1 MAEEDTI
8 TKPDPDLQTDPEPS
22 EQLAAYKAQRDS
34 AIRRAHAFQT
44 ILEHHGVD
52 LACVT
57 PQALDLLPIADG
69 RVDGVFAYDPPPP
82 VKKTPPPPTEPSPN
96 GAGAEP
102 TLEDIRKLTPSAI
115 NELWKEGKIQSVLKD
130 QKE

>member
-22 EQLAAYKAQRDS
+22 EQLAAYKAQRDN
-34 AIRRAHAFQT
+34 AIRRAHALET
-44 ILEHHGVD
+44 ILSHHGVD

-57 PQALDLLPIADG
+57 SQALDLLPIADG
-69 RVDGVFAYDPPPP
+69 RVDGTFPYDPPPP
-82 VKKTPPPPTEPSPN
+82 VKKTPPAPTESSPA
-96 GAGAEP
+96 GAGKEL
-102 TLEDIRKLTPSAI
+102 TREDIAKLTPSEI
-115 NELWKEGKIQSVLKD
+115 NRLWGEGKIQSVLKD